1 MRINIERKISG
12 MLETVRER
20 ERELYS
26 SEISFINYAKNIK
39 KINNKNIEK
48 INIGGLYAK
57 DGI

>member
-12 MLETVRER
+12 MLETVR

-48 INIGGLYAK
+48 INMGGLYAK